1 MESRIHGDMYVRF
14 GGRLAETYHRKVA
27 KRCGPSLLL
36 MMNNLK
42 KYVNKDGLWNQLI
55 DQPDFWTETSGS
67 AMFTYAMILGVQNG
81 WLDKEEFAPI
91 ARRAWLGLCNYIDD
105 KNDLTEVCI
114 GTGKKNSKQYY
125 MDRPRIAGDYHGQAP
140 MIWCAYAL
148 LNNK

>member
-1 MESRIHGDMYVRF
+1 MKGY
-14 GGRLAETYHRKVA
+14 
-27 KRCGPSLLL
+27 LL

-105 KNDLTEVCI
+105 KMILPKFVSERERKTVSNIIWTVLVLQGIT
-114 GTGKKNSKQYY
+114 
-125 MDRPRIAGDYHGQAP
+125 MDKHR
-140 MIWCAYAL
+140 
-148 LNNK
+148 